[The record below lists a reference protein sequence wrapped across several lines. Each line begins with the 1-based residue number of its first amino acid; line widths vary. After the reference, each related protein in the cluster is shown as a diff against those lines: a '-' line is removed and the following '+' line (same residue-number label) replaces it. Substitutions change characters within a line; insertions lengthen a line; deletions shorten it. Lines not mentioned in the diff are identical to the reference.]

1 MLTVVFLFVIAL
13 FLISGVFIS
22 LETRR
27 RKSGQTGMKP
37 VSLAGNRPRVGR
49 ATPDDE

>member
-1 MLTVVFLFVIAL
+1 MLTVIFLFVIAL

-27 RKSGQTGMKP
+27 RKSGHSGMKP
-37 VSLAGNRPRVGR
+37 VALGGNRPRVER

>member
-22 LETRR
+22 LETKR
-27 RKSGQTGMKP
+27 RKSGESGMKP
-37 VSLAGNRPRVGR
+37 VSFAHNRPHMGR

>member
-1 MLTVVFLFVIAL
+1 MLTVVFLLFIAV

-27 RKSGQTGMKP
+27 RKSGQSGMKP

-49 ATPDDE
+49 ATPDDQ